1 MLIHNPSLADEIY
14 ALNAIYG
21 EGSMS
26 ATFSDANH
34 TTVSVKLPG
43 FNYSF
48 LLRVFDDYPQSSP
61 QVLGVDSLAESRKQ
75 EVQQNAVYLGACVP
89 AVHYPGTVCLYD
101 AIEEFN
107 TVHKALQA
115 HIQQPGDTEEDSQ
128 RKSAQRAAI
137 LRRLAVRA
145 KVKAGTGRQESVTAD
160 PSFDVVDCAVCMD
173 PFFRVDLNMFKTRQE
188 LKCCGQSVPLKTL
201 REVGGLDAELLDAL
215 GLWLQE
221 LHTANPIYCPWEDCL
236 AYIPGASG
244 MGDYAKCHVCKKR
257 MCMASR
263 GKEHGGICKRDKKL
277 QALVRKEKWKFC
289 PWCGHL
295 VEKRAGCN
303 HMTCICATEFCY
315 RCGKVWAGGQPDC
328 DCGLF
333 QRLD

>member
-145 KVKAGTGRQESVTAD
+145 K
-160 PSFDVVDCAVCMD
+160 
-173 PFFRVDLNMFKTRQE
+173 NMFKTRQE

-289 PWCGHL
+289 PWS
-295 VEKRAGCN
+295 
-303 HMTCICATEFCY
+303 
-315 RCGKVWAGGQPDC
+315 GQEANRTAIVASSNDWI
-328 DCGLF
+328 D
-333 QRLD
+333 